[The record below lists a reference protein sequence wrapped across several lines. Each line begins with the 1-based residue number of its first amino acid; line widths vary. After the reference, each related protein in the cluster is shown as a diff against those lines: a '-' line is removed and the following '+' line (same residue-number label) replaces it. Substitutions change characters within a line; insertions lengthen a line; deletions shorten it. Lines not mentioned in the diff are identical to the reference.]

1 MNFHHLPDGQ
11 QGLVPFGSC
20 TSCASTL
27 CFIAIRRQM
36 LDQCQLG
43 SWMQLSKVYLIH
55 EGTDKE
61 DATASATEQV
71 FRGEGVGQCIGIQTL
86 ALVGDGEDEGRAGVF
101 KAYGDQFGGVVV
113 VAVQYG
119 IYGSLA
125 DCHGEMEAFVLI
137 QAGFRG
143 HFLCDSFYFAD
154 AFHGGTER
162 KTHSSCLRSGHLR
175 LDTPF
180 LAWDGTHSPLP
191 RLRNLAGSFM
201 AEGDCVKQTLTFAI
215 PGATR
220 SSSCRVLEKPGASP
234 SPNRPSREYTHLM
247 KPRTTAR
254 VSLTAMLGTPV
265 TDAQGHLRGRLKDV
279 AVATGPDAGKVAGL
293 VLKTRT
299 GLFIVPSEE
308 VMETPAGTL
317 ELRSSG
323 ELVPLEEQGNYL
335 YLQQD
340 LVDRQIIDIH
350 GRKVVRVN
358 DVELEWMGRGAAHLL
373 RVAEVEV
380 GLRGAFRRVF
390 KGLLPRATLET
401 VSRKLGAH
409 GIPWQFVDVIEV
421 DPARRVKLRIEYER
435 LAEMHPSDL
444 AEILEDLAPA
454 EREAVF
460 TSLDEEVAAETLE
473 EVEPKLQKALLEK
486 LDEERIADIVEE
498 MDPGAAADL
507 LAELPEEQSDA
518 ILEEM
523 EPEER
528 QEVEDLLEFDED
540 SAAGCMTTDFIY
552 LGVQST
558 VAQAVQ
564 ALRSF
569 DGDPESVT
577 EVYLLD
583 EKRVLRGAV
592 SLARLVM
599 AQPETR
605 LSVLAEP
612 RVLSCP
618 ADLNQNELAELFDK
632 YNLHALPVVDGQ
644 NRMVGVVQAD
654 HVISFLREKL

>member
-1 MNFHHLPDGQ
+1 
-11 QGLVPFGSC
+11 
-20 TSCASTL
+20 
-27 CFIAIRRQM
+27 
-36 LDQCQLG
+36 
-43 SWMQLSKVYLIH
+43 
-55 EGTDKE
+55 
-61 DATASATEQV
+61 
-71 FRGEGVGQCIGIQTL
+71 
-86 ALVGDGEDEGRAGVF
+86 
-101 KAYGDQFGGVVV
+101 
-113 VAVQYG
+113 
-119 IYGSLA
+119 
-125 DCHGEMEAFVLI
+125 
-137 QAGFRG
+137 
-143 HFLCDSFYFAD
+143 
-154 AFHGGTER
+154 
-162 KTHSSCLRSGHLR
+162 
-175 LDTPF
+175 
-180 LAWDGTHSPLP
+180 
-191 RLRNLAGSFM
+191 
-201 AEGDCVKQTLTFAI
+201 
-215 PGATR
+215 
-220 SSSCRVLEKPGASP
+220 
-234 SPNRPSREYTHLM
+234 M